1 MTADEAQALLKKHG
15 TLTRA
20 AAAAGMVR
28 STFTRVVGG
37 AAKAGPVIAKKG
49 AVRSLADFRN
59 TYDLATIVPRKIAAG
74 LKALGNGWLYE
85 VEFAKEAGLTL
96 RDLGLF
102 RDNYADHVVSVK
114 DSRRVWVGS
123 KKVAE
128 EMRQMI

>member
-28 STFTRVVGG
+28 STFTRLVGT
-37 AAKAGPVIAKKG
+37 AAKPVPAMAKKG
-49 AVRSLADFRN
+49 VVRSLTDFRN

-102 RDNYADHVVSVK
+102 RDNYAEHIVAVK
-114 DSRRVWVGS
+114 DSRRAWVGS
-123 KKVAE
+123 KKIAE
-128 EMRQMI
+128 EMRNMI